1 MTVFESI
8 NHSTTK
14 ATDLGQDYIKKSQ
27 AYYKLKVFQQLT
39 FTISM
44 LGKALVIG
52 SVLFIGFVFLAF
64 ALAMAIGNWLSNI
77 ALGYLIVSGLFFC
90 IALIVYKLRHR
101 IDQKI
106 IKTMSPKFF
115 NS

>member
-8 NHSTTK
+8 NHTTTK

-27 AYYKLKVFQQLT
+27 EYYKLKIFQQLT
-39 FTISM
+39 FSFSM

-52 SVLFIGFVFLAF
+52 SILFIGFVFLAF
-64 ALAMAIGNWLSNI
+64 ALAIAIGDWLSNV